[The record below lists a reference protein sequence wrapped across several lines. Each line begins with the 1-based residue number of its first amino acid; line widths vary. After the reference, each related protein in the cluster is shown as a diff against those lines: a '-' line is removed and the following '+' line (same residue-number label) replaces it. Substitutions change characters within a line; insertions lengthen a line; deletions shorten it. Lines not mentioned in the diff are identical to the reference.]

1 MSFVQ
6 FSPRRLAHINLY
18 VSDLDQSLAFYERV
32 CGIERVRMES
42 AINAGFLSNG
52 NTHHDVGLIQV
63 SAGQDRIGRDGKV
76 QIAATRGTRPGLNHL
91 GWEMENETELI
102 AAYQRMLANG
112 LKPSA
117 LYDHIISHAI
127 YVTDPDGNAHE
138 FYADTLK
145 DWRSVFNLEH
155 DDLVTS
161 QWDPL
166 AETPSD
172 ARNYTDNPPLRRVDD
187 AALHARHIAGA
198 VFATH
203 NFEAMCKFM
212 SEVAGLTCITKQDGA
227 QRQAV
232 FAGTRGNA
240 DVTLV
245 EVAAGQPAGL
255 KRFRLLLDDQENLQE
270 ASGALGN
277 LAAVGGRI
285 SDATGEAVL
294 LRDPDGFTVEL
305 FSPVPASQLAAAA

>member
-1 MSFVQ
+1 MSLVQ
-6 FSPRRLAHINLY
+6 FSPRRLGHINLY
-18 VSDLDQSLAFYERV
+18 VSDLDRSLAFYERV

-76 QIAATRGTRPGLNHL
+76 QIAASRGTRPGLNHL
-91 GWEMENETELI
+91 GWEMENEAELI

-112 LKPSA
+112 LKPTA
-117 LYDHIISHAI
+117 LYDHIISHAL
-127 YVTDPDGNAHE
+127 YVTDPDGNVHE
-138 FYADTLK
+138 FYADTLR

-166 AETPSD
+166 AATPSE
-172 ARNYTDNPPLRRVDD
+172 ARNYIDNPPLRRVDD
-187 AALHARHIAGA
+187 AALHTRHIAGA

-203 NFEAMCKFM
+203 NFDAM
-212 SEVAGLTCITKQDGA
+212 SEFMIEIAGLTCVAERSGA
-227 QRQAV
+227 RRQAS
-232 FAGTRGNA
+232 FGGTRGNV
-240 DVTLV
+240 DVTLL
-245 EVAAGQPAGL
+245 EVPADQPTGL
-255 KRFRLLLDDQENLQE
+255 ERFRLLLDAQENFQE
-270 ASGALGN
+270 VSGSLGST
-277 LAAVGGRI
+277 VTVTGRV
-285 SDATGEAVL
+285 SDAAGEAVQ

-305 FSPVPASQLAAAA
+305 FCPAPASQLAVAA

>member
-1 MSFVQ
+1 MSLVH

-18 VSDLDQSLAFYERV
+18 VSDLDCSLAFYERV

-63 SAGQDRIGRDGKV
+63 SAGEDRIGRDGKV
-76 QIAATRGTRPGLNHL
+76 QISATRGTRPGLNHL
-91 GWEMENETELI
+91 GWEMENEAELI

-112 LKPSA
+112 LKPTA

-127 YVTDPDGNAHE
+127 YVADPDGNVHE
-138 FYADTLK
+138 FYADTLR

-166 AETPSD
+166 VATPSE
-172 ARNYTDNPPLRRVDD
+172 ARNYIDNPPLRRVDD

-203 NFEAMCKFM
+203 NFEAMSEFM
-212 SEVAGLTCITKQDGA
+212 TEVAGLTCVAERSGA
-227 QRQAV
+227 QRQAS
-232 FAGTRGNA
+232 FAGTRGNG
-240 DVTLV
+240 DLTLV
-245 EVAAGQPAGL
+245 EVPAGQPTGL
-255 KRFRLLLDDQENLQE
+255 ERFRLLIESQENLQE
-270 ASGALGN
+270 VSGALGSTVTV
-277 LAAVGGRI
+277 AGRV
-285 SDATGEAVL
+285 SESNGEAVL

-305 FSPVPASQLAAAA
+305 FSPATAGQLAVAA